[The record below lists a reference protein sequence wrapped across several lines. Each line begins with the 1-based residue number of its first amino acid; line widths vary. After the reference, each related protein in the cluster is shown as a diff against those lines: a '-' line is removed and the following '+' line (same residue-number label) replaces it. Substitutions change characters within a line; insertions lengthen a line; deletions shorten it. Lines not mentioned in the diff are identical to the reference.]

1 MADTQ
6 NDDAAELAAINREL
20 QRRGVSAPAS
30 QGAPVAAAPASDNT
44 QAAPA
49 QEADPMGAAFAAG
62 DMAGTTSGGNP
73 LTDIVKGVAWE
84 GPGAIVRGV
93 GNAIKEHG
101 DFVTE
106 AANLVKEKAGPV
118 GSAIVAGASS
128 AAGSVVAVAPAI
140 SWVGEKIASLYA
152 PRETVTGSIVEGI
165 AQLGVGLVGAGK
177 FTSLP
182 KAVVAAKG
190 GKVLE
195 AMAKGA
201 VADTLAFDGNDKRL
215 ANLLEDFP
223 GIWTPVTD
231 FLAAKDDD
239 PEMLGRVKNALE
251 GLVIGPVADLL
262 LMTLKARKAFA
273 NGDIKGGK
281 DAAATV
287 EDMLAKMR
295 EHEMGGSPADVAMKS
310 LDPENGRSLLPGD
323 KPVDAAKQ
331 SAPHDAEPTAKA
343 ADAPRITAFHGTGR
357 TFDEFDP
364 KFQSQGAF
372 FFSDNADVALKHGGN
387 KKVLPTELAMDNPM
401 TVDWGGGIYGKE
413 KMDDILRQ
421 AKDGGH
427 DGVVITNIKDFSDA
441 PPSTT
446 YAVFKPEQAKI
457 LKDGGAKA
465 ADEGIPK
472 PEKIEADPAAPYS
485 TDLTAPKGHPV
496 ITEAQGHEA
505 IKALQSKFAVAGKA
519 MVETGADFN
528 FRTIV
533 DDDDLKAAMNV
544 VSKSFEDEILKAKGG
559 NSKGILTERALIKQR
574 DEIADMFGADPDHMM
589 IALGRDADTML
600 TMAARFQAYKMMMQK
615 ATNDAANL
623 ASAALLND
631 GSQAGGRASAEALH
645 SVMIAAKIQ
654 AMVKGIQSNTARTLN
669 AMKLAAPSDVLKKG
683 LGDYEELAK
692 RLENGTFHTDDKKLL
707 TQIAALKDN
716 PKGFNKLMEQTFSDK
731 AKGAYVE
738 YFLNALLSGPKTH
751 IANFLGNSVMAA
763 YMPMERAVAG
773 MMYGS
778 GKSTGEVLT
787 RLKDEYDGMGM
798 ALLDSFRVAG
808 TALKQNRSVLDP
820 HNSTLGTVPGVQ
832 GGLSSR
838 ALGLTKDIHDVNG
851 NLIRTEATPMLS
863 GMMDGVQTVVGIPS
877 RLLTASD
884 ELFKQINY
892 RSYLYVDAADKA
904 RKAGL
909 KNGTPEFKNFVS
921 QEMTRGFDDMG
932 TAAAISHDSTVRGV
946 NGENSRAGLDQA
958 REATFTQDLEYG
970 VSRWLQGMS
979 NDSPWAKTIIP
990 FVRTPVNIFRFA
1002 IKHGPLAPIE
1012 AGWRRDLAAGGDRG
1026 RKAAAQLSTGMAM
1039 WTTAVWL
1046 ANNEAITGGFS
1057 PDPEVRK
1064 IQESNG
1070 AKEYAVR
1077 VGDQYIQYNRMEPFA
1092 TVMGFAAD
1100 FAKLAGH
1107 ISEADADK
1115 LGKAMTITLARN
1127 LLSKTYVQGLSN
1139 MFNAVSD
1146 AMSGR
1151 STTGLDTFLYRT
1163 ASSIAV
1169 PSIVGSFKDDEALR
1183 EVRNMLDGFKARL
1196 PGYSKEVPAVRNF
1209 IGEIVDAP
1217 QGWLLGS
1224 MSPLGYGRDKGDKLY
1239 GELAKLMEA
1248 TGSPLARIAPT
1259 LGETKID
1266 LREVTMETGQ
1276 NGYDRL
1282 QQLLWEGGVKK
1293 ALTDL
1298 VQSPT
1303 YQNAQTGSL
1312 DFPNADGSK
1321 SWLITHVVQGYREAA
1336 RQKLLAESPALRA
1349 MEQVEMKRAHSEGVL
1364 GPQPSAYEKPSILQ
1378 SIIGGRPNDLRTK

>member
-1 MADTQ
+1 MADKQ
-6 NDDAAELAAINREL
+6 NDTAAEEAAILQEL
-20 QRRGVSAPAS
+20 QRRGVSAPGP
-30 QGAPVAAAPASDNT
+30 QAPAQAAAPQAAAPLT
-44 QAAPA
+44 QAV
-49 QEADPMGAAFAAG
+49 DPMGIPTGG
-62 DMAGTTSGGNP
+62 DAVVSDGGPVNDP
-73 LTDIVKGVAWE
+73 IGGAVMDIVKGIAVE

-106 AANLVKEKAGPV
+106 AAGLAVKHGGKV
-118 GSAIVAGASS
+118 G
-128 AAGSVVAVAPAI
+128 AAAVQGFNAATGGVIMAAPAI
-140 SWVGEKIASLYA
+140 SWIGEKVSSLYA

-177 FTSLP
+177 FTTLP

-190 GKVLE
+190 GKVLN

-215 ANLLEDFP
+215 SNLIEEFPSLAN
-223 GIWTPVTD
+223 PVTE

-262 LMTLKARKAFA
+262 LMTLKARKAFGK
-273 NGDIKGGK
+273 GDIKGGK
-281 DAAATV
+281 DAAAEV

-295 EHEMGGSPADVAMKS
+295 EHEMGGAPADVAMKS
-310 LDPENGRSLLPGD
+310 LDPENGRTLQPGD
-323 KPVDAAKQ
+323 KPIVTPGQAVA
-331 SAPHDAEPTAKA
+331 HDAVPT
-343 ADAPRITAFHGTGR
+343 
-357 TFDEFDP
+357 
-364 KFQSQGAF
+364 
-372 FFSDNADVALKHGGN
+372 
-387 KKVLPTELAMDNPM
+387 
-401 TVDWGGGIYGKE
+401 
-413 KMDDILRQ
+413 
-421 AKDGGH
+421 
-427 DGVVITNIKDFSDA
+427 
-441 PPSTT
+441 
-446 YAVFKPEQAKI
+446 
-457 LKDGGAKA
+457 AKA

-472 PEKIEADPAAPYS
+472 PEKIVAEDPAAPYS
-485 TDLTAPKGHPV
+485 TDLTAPKGHPIV
-496 ITEAQGHEA
+496 TEGAAQDT
-505 IKALQSKFAVAGKA
+505 IKLLQSKFAVAGKA
-519 MVETGADFN
+519 MVEKGEDFN
-528 FRTIV
+528 FRTIT

-544 VSKSFEDEILKAKGG
+544 ISEAHKAEILKAKGG
-559 NSKGILTERALIKQR
+559 NSQGILTERALLKQR
-574 DEIADMFGADPDHMM
+574 DEIADMFGADPDLMM
-589 IALGRDADTML
+589 IALGKDADTML
-600 TMAARFQAYKMMMQK
+600 DMAARFQAYKMMMQK
-615 ATNDAANL
+615 AVNDASNL

-631 GSQAGGRASAEALH
+631 GSQAGGRASSEALH

-707 TQIAALKDN
+707 TQIAGLKDN
-716 PKGFNKLMEQTFSDK
+716 PKGFGKYMEQTFGEK

-751 IANFLGNSVMAA
+751 IANFIGNTIMTA
-763 YMPMERAVAG
+763 YMPIERAVAG

-787 RLKDEYDGMGM
+787 RFKDEYDGMGM
-798 ALLDSFRVAG
+798 ALMDSFRVAG
-808 TALKQNRSVLDP
+808 TALKQNASVLDP
-820 HNSTLGTVPGVQ
+820 HNATLGTMPGTQ
-832 GGLSSR
+832 GGLSAR
-838 ALGLTKDIHDVNG
+838 AMGLTKDIYNVDG
-851 NLIRTEATPMLS
+851 TLMRTDHTPMLS

-892 RSYLYVDAADKA
+892 RSYLYVDAAAKA

-909 KNGTPEFKNFVS
+909 KDGDFSNFVS
-921 QEMTRGFDDMG
+921 QEMNRGFDDMG
-932 TAAAISHDSTVRGV
+932 TAAAISHDSNVRGI
-946 NGENSRAGLDQA
+946 NGENSRVGLDQA

-970 VSRWLQGMS
+970 VSRWMQGMT
-979 NDSPWAKTIIP
+979 NDNVWAKTIIP

-1012 AGWRRDLAAGGDRG
+1012 QGWRRDLAAGGDRG

-1039 WTTAVWL
+1039 WSTAVWL

-1077 VGDQYIQYNRMEPFA
+1077 VGDKYIQYNRMEPFA

-1100 FAKLAGH
+1100 FAKLVGH

-1163 ASSIAV
+1163 ASSVAI
-1169 PSIVGSFKDDEALR
+1169 PSIVNTFKNDEALR

-1217 QGWLLGS
+1217 QGFLLGEA
-1224 MSPLGYGRDKGDKLY
+1224 SPLGYGRNKGDALY
-1239 GELAKLMEA
+1239 GELANLMET
-1248 TGSPLARIAPT
+1248 TGSPLARITPT

-1266 LREVTMETGQ
+1266 LREVTLENGQ

-1282 QQLLWEGGVKK
+1282 QQLLWEGGVKQS
-1293 ALTDL
+1293 LTDL
-1298 VQSPT
+1298 IGTST
-1303 YQNAQTGSL
+1303 YKNASTGSL

-1321 SWLITHVVQGYREAA
+1321 SWLITHVVQGHREAA
-1336 RQKLLAESPALRA
+1336 REVLLKENPKLLAMYMVERQRA
-1349 MEQVEMKRAHSEGVL
+1349 ASEGVL
-1364 GPQPSAYEKPSILQ
+1364 GPQPTAYEKPGILQ
-1378 SIIGGRPNDLRTK
+1378 SIIGQRPNDLRTK